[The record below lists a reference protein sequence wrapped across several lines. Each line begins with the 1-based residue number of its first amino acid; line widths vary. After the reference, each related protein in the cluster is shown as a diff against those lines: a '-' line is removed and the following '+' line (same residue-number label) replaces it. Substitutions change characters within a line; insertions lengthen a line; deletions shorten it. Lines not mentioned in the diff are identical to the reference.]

1 MKKFL
6 VLTYG
11 YVPPTDEIKQ
21 AWGGW
26 FAAAGPHLIDPGSPF
41 GRGTEITKTGRTDL
55 DLNSPS
61 PLAGYCIINAD
72 SLADAEALVKN
83 MPIIDSVRVYEAN
96 SM

>member
-11 YVPPTDEIKQ
+11 YVPPTDEIKP
-21 AWGGW
+21 GMGW
-26 FAAAGPHLIDPGSPF
+26 MVRRRRSALDRPREPF
-41 GRGTEITKTGRTDL
+41 RSGHRITKTGRSDL

-72 SLADAEALVKN
+72 SLADAEALVEN